1 MLTNI
6 PTELLRTFLAI
17 AENGSFSQA
26 AEQVNRTQSAIS
38 MQIKKLEELLEK
50 KLLNRQHK
58 TTTLTADGQVLANYA
73 RRILQLNEEVVSILR
88 RPELSGWI
96 HIGLPDDY
104 APRFLPQVLA
114 RFSHSHPRVQVKVT
128 CESSV
133 ELLKKLKQGEIDLTV
148 TASSS
153 PDFEGGLLLGQET
166 TFWAHSPRHLTHELR
181 PLPLA
186 LFSGTCC
193 WRRWAT
199 AALDQ
204 ARIDYRI
211 AYTSSSLVGLQ
222 AAVKAGL
229 AVTILSQSALPQ
241 ELKQLPAET
250 GLPDLPQTSLL
261 LHKSSQGNQDLI
273 EALGAHFMD
282 AFGGCREELALA

>member
-114 RFSHSHPRVQVKVT
+114 RFSRSHPRVQVKVT

-133 ELLKKLKQGEIDLTV
+133 DLLKKLKQGEIDLAL
-148 TASSS
+148 TATT
-153 PDFEGGLLLGQET
+153 DLDQTGALLLRQEP

-186 LFSGTCC
+186 LFPGTCS

-199 AALDQ
+199 AMLDH

-229 AVTILSQSALPQ
+229 AITILSQSALPQ
-241 ELKQLPAET
+241 GLKQLPVEA
-250 GLPDLPQTSLL
+250 GLPDLPPTSLVL
-261 LHKSSQGNQDLI
+261 QQSAQGNQELI
-273 EALGAHFMD
+273 EALKDHFVD
-282 AFGGCREELALA
+282 AFGSSQEELLLN